1 MKWLCLAIGGVGGV
15 YSRYLLAVG
24 VERKFG
30 AAFPYGTFL
39 VNITGCFLLGI
50 LNRLV
55 EDKILLGE
63 NERLLLMTGFCGA
76 YTTFSTFILETS
88 NLSKDGAML
97 RALINIVASVVVG
110 FLLFRMGEHVAK
122 CLG

>member
-1 MKWLCLAIGGVGGV
+1 MQWLCLAIGGVGGV
-15 YSRYLLAVG
+15 FSRVFFAAA

-30 AAFPYGTFL
+30 AEFPYGTFL

-50 LNRLV
+50 FNQMV
-55 EDKILLGE
+55 EEKILLGA

-88 NLSKDGAML
+88 HLTKDGALL
-97 RALINIVASVVVG
+97 RALINITASVIVG
-110 FLLFRMGEHVAK
+110 FLLFRLGGYLVR